1 MPPVPQAPGVCEAYG
16 MQVVPSQQPPGH
28 DVALQTQAPEEQ
40 VCPLGHEAE
49 LQAHVPEPL
58 QV

>member
-16 MQVVPSQQPPGH
+16 MQVVPSQQPAGH
-28 DVALQTQAPEEQ
+28 DAALQT
-40 VCPLGHEAE
+40 
-49 LQAHVPEPL
+49 HVPDEP